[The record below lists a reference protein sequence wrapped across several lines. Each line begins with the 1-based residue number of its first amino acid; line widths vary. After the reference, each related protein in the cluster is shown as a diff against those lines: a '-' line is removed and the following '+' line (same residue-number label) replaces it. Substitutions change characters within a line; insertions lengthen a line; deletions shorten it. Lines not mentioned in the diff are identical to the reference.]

1 MKKTGKKDVK
11 PSDERIAGNDGEL
24 STKDLEEVAGGTLSL
39 NALQVEPVD
48 FKPKGS
54 LQGLQ
59 VEPVDFKP
67 KPGM

>member
-1 MKKTGKKDVK
+1 MKKTGKKDVE
-11 PSDERIAGNDGEL
+11 PAGEGMVRNDGEL
-24 STKDLEEVAGGTLSL
+24 STEDLEGVAGGVLSL
-39 NALQVEPVD
+39 TAMEVEPVD

-54 LQGLQ
+54 LLGLQ